1 MSNTK
6 VVVIVEDGRV
16 VNILSDN
23 TEIEAEVIDLDIQ
36 DDNDYEEAFK
46 QKVRAEAE
54 LKSIY

>member
-6 VVVIVEDGRV
+6 VVVIVEEGRV